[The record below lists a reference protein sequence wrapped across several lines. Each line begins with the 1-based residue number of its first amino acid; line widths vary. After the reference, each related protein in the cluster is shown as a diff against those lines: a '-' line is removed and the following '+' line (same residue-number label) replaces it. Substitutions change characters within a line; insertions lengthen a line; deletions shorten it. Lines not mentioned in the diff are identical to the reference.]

1 MGTHPSGPS
10 LLEETNTPLSE
21 WLRENQGVVGY
32 VPPGYP
38 SDSLPFL
45 LKVLSIRTALS
56 IQVCGHL
63 ILEYC
68 TSHSFITTFR

>member
-10 LLEETNTPLSE
+10 LLEETNIPLSE
-21 WLRENQGVVGY
+21 WLRENQGAVGY
-32 VPPGYP
+32 VPPGYQ

-56 IQVCGHL
+56 IQVTVLTLSFPSLPPG
-63 ILEYC
+63 
-68 TSHSFITTFR
+68 TS